1 MDGYGKRVLIVDD
14 DHHARFL
21 LGTLLE
27 HAGYTVVPACDG
39 RAALIELHKR
49 HFDAVVTDYRMPFL
63 NGIELLRQIQI
74 HYPQM
79 PVILASGAFPD
90 SDELF
95 QLDCQPFGRLRKPYD
110 TRLLLRLVRSAV
122 GRQRVACE
130 DAAEYQPTADL
141 AADGCRGTDK

>member
-1 MDGYGKRVLIVDD
+1 MDGYGKRILVVDD

-21 LGTLLE
+21 VGALLD

-63 NGIELLRQIQI
+63 NGIELLRQIHL
-74 HYPQM
+74 HYPRM

-90 SDELF
+90 SAKLV
-95 QLDCQPFGRLRKPYD
+95 QSDCQPFGRIRKPYD
-110 TRLLLRLVRSAV
+110 NHLLLGLIRSAV
-122 GRQRVACE
+122 DRHRVACE
-130 DAAEYQPTADL
+130 DAAEDELRPIAAVQP
-141 AADGCRGTDK
+141 GSQGRK